1 MKTPVAIFTG
11 NAPSLLNVSEDIRYT
26 AAQLG
31 YRALILTNVYPE
43 LVYKKKVDAVIFVY
57 PLDPVCAVDKATY
70 FYEFRN
76 ILGDNVIW
84 YTTVEGRPA
93 PWETRTP
100 IWRYVEVYA
109 NSKFTED
116 KLREAGIQVVDIVPH
131 GVRKDKV
138 ERALKLKRQYEKK
151 IRSEYGDRVVFA
163 CVSSNHPRKN
173 LEGLEKAVALL
184 NEKHKDD
191 FVVLLIS
198 DAMPE
203 VENMYFVADMGTL
216 SHEEVLAF
224 MAACDYLIHPSMA
237 EGFGLPVLEANAVG
251 TPALHCDMPPL
262 NEFSDPSAN
271 ITWNFEAIEYVN
283 LDIAKGGGIEF
294 ELHKFQPSAIAEAMA
309 VAIDLKKNKPEEYE
323 ERRAKARESVEPFDA
338 EILYRK
344 FFDNLTLL

>member
-1 MKTPVAIFTG
+1 VKTPVAIFTG
-11 NAPSLLNVSEDIRYT
+11 NATSLQNVSEDIRYV

-31 YRALILTNVYPE
+31 YRALVNTQIYPD
-43 LVYKKKVDAVIFVY
+43 LVYKRRVDAVIFVY
-57 PLDPVCAVDKATY
+57 PLDPVYAVDKAMY

-76 ILGDNVIW
+76 ILNDNAVW

-93 PWETRTP
+93 PWEVRTP
-100 IWRYVEVYA
+100 VWRYVEVYA
-109 NSKFTED
+109 NSKFTEE
-116 KLREAGIQVVDIVPH
+116 KLREAGIQVVDTVPH
-131 GVRKDKV
+131 GVRRDKV
-138 ERALKLKRQYEKK
+138 ERALKLKNQYEKK

-163 CVSSNHPRKN
+163 CVSHNHPRKN

-191 FVVLLIS
+191 FAVLLIS

-203 VENMYFVADMGTL
+203 VENMYFVTDMGKL

-224 MAACDYLIHPSMA
+224 MAACDYLVFPTMA

-271 ITWNFEAIEYVN
+271 ITWDFEAIEFVN

-294 ELHKFQPSAIAEAMA
+294 ELHKFQPSAIAEAMEL
-309 VAIDLKKNKPEEYE
+309 AIDLKKNKPDEYE